1 MFDFSRIA
9 AIIGIVWQVVQ
20 MIEQV
25 LVGQSGAMKKEAVVR
40 VVNQTLGDAGA
51 PTVAGD
57 AEIIGKSIDTAVEV
71 FNRFKVF
78 SHPGAESRKPQHHEE
93 PGQEEP
99 VKAKE
104 PVKEKKGK

>member
-1 MFDFSRIA
+1 MNLFSRIA
-9 AIIGIVWQVVQ
+9 GIIGIVWQVVQ
-20 MIEQV
+20 MIERV
-25 LVGQSGAMKKEAVVR
+25 LVGQPGALKKEAVTR

-51 PTVAGD
+51 PPVAGD

-78 SHPGAESRKPQHHEE
+78 SHPLAESKKPQHHEE
-93 PGQEEP
+93 PDKGE
-99 VKAKE
+99 K